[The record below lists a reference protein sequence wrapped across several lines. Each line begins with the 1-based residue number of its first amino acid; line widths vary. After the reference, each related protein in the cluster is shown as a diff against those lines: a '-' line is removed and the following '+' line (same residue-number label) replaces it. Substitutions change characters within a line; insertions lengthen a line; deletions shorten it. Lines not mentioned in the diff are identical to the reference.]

1 MEGQLY
7 RDLMIRAHPVNV
19 ATALLL
25 FLLPL
30 VVPARSQAVEP
41 ACASAVRFD
50 VAPEAPLPSGLK
62 GSLVLRPAQGG
73 GEPLRVEAQVGAPV
87 TQPLPCSSKWEVTAE
102 FADAWA
108 PRATIVTGLSGAT
121 VASRIGLWPLGRITG
136 TVKLAGAKA
145 PLPKMLSV
153 ATLAPRSQARLDT
166 PKGLLDCPVG
176 ADGRWRCPPLPATT
190 FDLSLSAEGFIPQ
203 YRWDLKVAA
212 GKPTDLGAVELKP
225 GASVAG
231 FVDVEGGTID
241 SGCRVRLVPLAGPGS
256 GAKALEKIRRTAA
269 EARVRKDGFFQLV
282 GIGAGQY
289 SLAAEQ
295 QGFTSNPVSPLRV
308 EPRSQIFL
316 QQTLTLQRPLQVGLS
331 LSPPL
336 DWLDHP
342 WRLQVFRSSGE
353 SARFDETV
361 FDGAAGDR
369 GTVLLPRQKPGR
381 FDVQVFDSLGN
392 RLAEKALEV
401 TGPADSQQTI
411 PLKFLTA
418 HGRLHYGREPLAAT
432 LWFGGRY
439 GSTSIKME
447 SDTEGRFH
455 GVLPS
460 GGGWTVDIAA
470 AEPKL
475 ESRVK
480 VKVAGD
486 GQDRARVDID
496 LPATRVFGKVVD
508 EEGHPLP
515 KAVFSVSTDTVT
527 LAATADE
534 AGSFDLRGLSEG
546 MAYAGATYSAAG
558 GDWSSDRIPLFLHD
572 GEDVGPLAVRL
583 LKHVKLSG
591 QVSSARGPV
600 PGAGITVIA
609 LRPVVQFGDSVR
621 TEPDGTFT
629 AQVPAEAEAA
639 DVVVSSP
646 GYGLKAFPVAV
657 GNASPPSL
665 VVNEESG
672 NLEILFPAPTADSNL
687 KATSLWVFQNGLPL
701 LPDTLHQWALGH
713 GQGAAK
719 EQGSGKGSSWTLPE
733 LAPGDYRVC
742 LVDQSL
748 LVSWEL
754 SGWTAPTVDC
764 SAGQLTAG
772 GSLRLDLTK
781 PGA

>member
-1 MEGQLY
+1 MEGLLF
-7 RDLMIRAHPVNV
+7 RDPKIRDRPAG
-19 ATALLL
+19 AAAALLL

-30 VVPARSQAVEP
+30 LLPARLQAVEP
-41 ACASAVRFD
+41 ACASAVRFE
-50 VAPEAPLPSGLK
+50 VTPEASLPSGLK
-62 GSLVLRPAQGG
+62 GRLVLRPGQGG
-73 GEPLRVEAQVGAPV
+73 GEPLRVEAQVGTAI
-87 TQPLPCSSKWEVTAE
+87 TQPLPCGSKWEVTAE

-108 PRATIVTGLSGAT
+108 PRAAVVAGGAGGTVT
-121 VASRIGLWPLGRITG
+121 SRIGLWPLGRITG
-136 TVKLAGAKA
+136 TVKLAGSTGH
-145 PLPKMLSV
+145 LPKVLSV
-153 ATLAPRSQARLDT
+153 ATLAPRSQARRDT
-166 PKGLLDCPVG
+166 PQGLLDCPVA

-203 YRWDLKVAA
+203 YRWDLQVAA
-212 GKPTDLGAVELKP
+212 GKSTDLGAVELKP

-231 FVDVEGGTID
+231 YVEVEGGTID
-241 SGCRVRLVPLAGPGS
+241 PGCRVRLLPLTGPGS
-256 GAKALEKIRRTAA
+256 GAKTLEKVRRTAT
-269 EARVRKDGFFQLV
+269 EARVRKDGFFQLA

-295 QGFTSNPVSPLRV
+295 QGFTSNSISPLKV
-308 EPRSQIFL
+308 EPRSRIFL
-316 QQTLTLQRPLQVGLS
+316 RQTLTLQRPLQVELS

-342 WRLQVFRSSGE
+342 WRIQVFRSSGE
-353 SARFDETV
+353 SARLDETV
-361 FDGAAGDR
+361 FDGVAGEQ
-369 GTVLLPRQKPGR
+369 GTVTLPRQKPGR
-381 FDVQVFDSLGN
+381 FDVHVFDSLGN
-392 RLAEKALEV
+392 RLATRTLEV

-418 HGRLHYGREPLAAT
+418 HGRLRYGREPIAAT

-439 GSTSIKME
+439 GSSSIKME
-447 SDTEGRFH
+447 SDAEGRFH

-460 GGGWTVDIAA
+460 DGGWTVEIAA

-480 VKVAGD
+480 VKVTRD
-486 GQDRARVDID
+486 DQDRLQVDID
-496 LPATRVFGKVVD
+496 LPATRVFGKAVD

-515 KAVFSVSTDTVT
+515 KAVFSVSTDNVN
-527 LAATADE
+527 LASTADDT
-534 AGSFDLRGLSEG
+534 GSFDVRGLSEG
-546 MAYAGATYSAAG
+546 MAYAGATFSSAD

-583 LKHVKLSG
+583 RKHVKLSG
-591 QVSSARGPV
+591 QVRSVRGPV
-600 PGAGITVIA
+600 AGAGISAVA
-609 LRPVVQFGDSVR
+609 LRPVVQFADSVR

-629 AQVPAEAEAA
+629 AQVPAAAEAI

-657 GNASPPSL
+657 GGAPPPPL
-665 VVNEESG
+665 VVDEESG
-672 NLEILFPAPTADSNL
+672 SLEIVFPPPAADSQL
-687 KATSLWVFQNGLPL
+687 KATSLWVFQNSLPL

-713 GQGAAK
+713 GQEPAR
-719 EQGSGKGSSWTLPE
+719 ERGSGKGPTWTLPE

-754 SGWTAPTVDC
+754 SGWTSPAVAC

-772 GSLRLDLTK
+772 GSLQLDLTR
-781 PGA
+781 PGT